1 MYIKKKGGSTM
12 NNSYNNY
19 ISVINIANEIVN
31 CIFRQD
37 YKTTEE
43 KIIQLTKM
51 LTAISEEILSNIQYY
66 NGYREDVTNDSY
78 INILRIITDA
88 QETEDYL
95 YLADILQTELIPLFE
110 KMQDVIKK
118 TEDNLYD
125 EYDYMQSNKMHL
137 EVLLE
142 SLQTEYSKMDDTDNN
157 ESQKIL
163 SKIKKVK
170 ELLTIIESYKIDN
183 IDYSEYIIQSAING
197 ELTMQMGTTG
207 IHIHSTVNPTAEGR
221 NFAQEYYRI
230 EYNSYIVLGIGLGYH
245 VKELLNMYAPQIIVA
260 ESDINMLMLAL
271 MNMEFEELED
281 GRLQIIYDKDYTELA
296 TYITGERDEKIV
308 IYAPE
313 LKNAMKINEQQLSI
327 LSDIKSENDISDILK
342 EELLKKEL
350 LKKKRIYEKIKQLF
364 IRESSVRNN
373 EKRMNLNFKYNIAN
387 CIHYVDEI
395 EDRFKDKKVI
405 IVAAGPSLDKNVEQ
419 LKTIDRKTDEYV
431 ILAVGTV
438 YKKLLNMGIKPDY
451 VIIIEANESIISQ
464 ISGVEDTEVPLLI
477 LSTAYREL
485 ARKYQGKKYLID
497 QYEYDHAED
506 HAQKYGYKLYSTGG
520 SVTTT
525 ATSVAI
531 TLGARTIIFIGFDL
545 SYPDGISH
553 ADGTSD
559 KKKLD
564 TTGFVGVE
572 SIDGT
577 IVYATNV
584 FIIYRNWI
592 ENEIKKHPNIEFI
605 DATEGGA
612 KIAGTKIMSLE
623 DAFKKK

>member
-1 MYIKKKGGSTM
+1 MKELFIANT
-12 NNSYNNY
+12 
-19 ISVINIANEIVN
+19 SVIDSARVIIAAA
-31 CIFRQD
+31 RHQD
-37 YKTTEE
+37 YRKAMEE
-43 KIIQLTKM
+43 LVKITRM
-51 LTAISEEILSNIQYY
+51 LLKSSDFILQNIEYY
-66 NGYREDVTNDSY
+66 NQYGTIVTEDSY
-78 INILRIITDA
+78 ISLIKIITDA

-183 IDYSEYIIQSAING
+183 IDYSEYVIQSAING
-197 ELTMQMGTTG
+197 ELTMQMRTTG

-327 LSDIKSENDISDILK
+327 LSDIKSENNISDNLK
-342 EELLKKEL
+342 EEL
-350 LKKKRIYEKIKQLF
+350 LKKKRIYEKIKQVF

-395 EDRFKDKKVI
+395 EDRFKGKKVI
-405 IVAAGPSLDKNVEQ
+405 IVAAGPSLDKNVAQ

-553 ADGTSD
+553 ADGTSG

-623 DAFKKK
+623 DALKKK

>member
-1 MYIKKKGGSTM
+1 M
-12 NNSYNNY
+12 NELFIANT
-19 ISVINIANEIVN
+19 SVIDSARVIIAAA
-31 CIFRQD
+31 RHQD
-37 YKTTEE
+37 YRKAMVE
-43 KIIQLTKM
+43 LTKITRM
-51 LTAISEEILSNIQYY
+51 LLKSSDFILQNIEYY
-66 NGYREDVTNDSY
+66 NQYGTIVTEDSY
-78 INILRIITDA
+78 ISLIKIITDA

-327 LSDIKSENDISDILK
+327 LSDIKSENNISDNLK
-342 EELLKKEL
+342 EEL
-350 LKKKRIYEKIKQLF
+350 LKKKRIYEKIKQVF

-387 CIHYVDEI
+387 CTHYVDEI
-395 EDRFKDKKVI
+395 EYRFKGKKVI
-405 IVAAGPSLDKNVEQ
+405 IVAAGPSLDKNVAQ

-506 HAQKYGYKLYSTGG
+506 HAKKYGYKLYSTGG

-553 ADGTSD
+553 ADGTSG

-592 ENEIKKHPNIEFI
+592 ENEIKKHPDIEFI

-623 DAFKKK
+623 DALKKK

>member
-125 EYDYMQSNKMHL
+125 EFDYMQSNKMNL

-163 SKIKKVK
+163 SKIIKVK

-431 ILAVGTV
+431 IVAVGTV
-438 YKKLLNMGIKPDY
+438 Y
-451 VIIIEANESIISQ
+451 
-464 ISGVEDTEVPLLI
+464 
-477 LSTAYREL
+477 
-485 ARKYQGKKYLID
+485 
-497 QYEYDHAED
+497 
-506 HAQKYGYKLYSTGG
+506 
-520 SVTTT
+520 
-525 ATSVAI
+525 
-531 TLGARTIIFIGFDL
+531 
-545 SYPDGISH
+545 
-553 ADGTSD
+553 
-559 KKKLD
+559 
-564 TTGFVGVE
+564 
-572 SIDGT
+572 
-577 IVYATNV
+577 
-584 FIIYRNWI
+584 
-592 ENEIKKHPNIEFI
+592 
-605 DATEGGA
+605 
-612 KIAGTKIMSLE
+612 
-623 DAFKKK
+623 

>member
-1 MYIKKKGGSTM
+1 M
-12 NNSYNNY
+12 NELFIANT
-19 ISVINIANEIVN
+19 SVIDSARVIIAAA
-31 CIFRQD
+31 RHQD
-37 YKTTEE
+37 YRKAMVE
-43 KIIQLTKM
+43 LTKITRM
-51 LTAISEEILSNIQYY
+51 LLKSSDFILQNIEYY
-66 NGYREDVTNDSY
+66 NQYGIIVTEDSY
-78 INILRIITDA
+78 ISLIKIITDA

-118 TEDNLYD
+118 TEANLYD

-183 IDYSEYIIQSAING
+183 IDYSEYIIQSAINC

-327 LSDIKSENDISDILK
+327 LSDIKSENNISDNLK
-342 EELLKKEL
+342 EEL
-350 LKKKRIYEKIKQLF
+350 LKKKRIYEKIKQVF

-395 EDRFKDKKVI
+395 EDRFKGKKVI
-405 IVAAGPSLDKNVEQ
+405 IVAAGPSLDKNVAQ

-553 ADGTSD
+553 ADGTSG

-623 DAFKKK
+623 DALKKK

>member
-1 MYIKKKGGSTM
+1 M
-12 NNSYNNY
+12 NELFIANT
-19 ISVINIANEIVN
+19 SVIDSARVIIAAA
-31 CIFRQD
+31 RHQD
-37 YKTTEE
+37 YRKAMVE
-43 KIIQLTKM
+43 LTKITRM
-51 LTAISEEILSNIQYY
+51 LLKSSDFILQNIEYY
-66 NGYREDVTNDSY
+66 NQYGIIVTEDSY
-78 INILRIITDA
+78 ISLIKIITDA

-118 TEDNLYD
+118 TEANLYD

-271 MNMEFEELED
+271 INMEFEELED

-342 EELLKKEL
+342 EELLKK
-350 LKKKRIYEKIKQLF
+350 KRIYEKIKQIF

-387 CIHYVDEI
+387 CTHYVDEI
-395 EDRFKDKKVI
+395 EDRFKGKKVI

-451 VIIIEANESIISQ
+451 VIIIEANENIISQ
-464 ISGVEDTEVPLLI
+464 ISGVEDKEVPLLI

-553 ADGTSD
+553 ADGTLG

-592 ENEIKKHPNIEFI
+592 ENEIKKHHDIEFI

-623 DAFKKK
+623 NALKKK

>member
-1 MYIKKKGGSTM
+1 M
-12 NNSYNNY
+12 NELFIANT
-19 ISVINIANEIVN
+19 SVIDSARVIIAAA
-31 CIFRQD
+31 RHQD
-37 YKTTEE
+37 YRKAMVE
-43 KIIQLTKM
+43 LTKITRM
-51 LTAISEEILSNIQYY
+51 LLKSSDFILQNIEYY
-66 NGYREDVTNDSY
+66 NQYGIIVTEDSY
-78 INILRIITDA
+78 ISLIKIITDA

-313 LKNAMKINEQQLSI
+313 LKNAMNINEQQLSI

-342 EELLKKEL
+342 EELLKK
-350 LKKKRIYEKIKQLF
+350 KRIYEKIKQVF

-395 EDRFKDKKVI
+395 EDRFKGKKVI

-623 DAFKKK
+623 DALKKK

>member
-1 MYIKKKGGSTM
+1 MKKEFDIYTKLI
-12 NNSYNNY
+12 NNV
-19 ISVINIANEIVN
+19 SVVVESLR
-31 CIFRQD
+31 CQD
-37 YKTTEE
+37 YCKAMVQLKTITN
-43 KIIQLTKM
+43 M
-51 LTAISEEILSNIQYY
+51 LMQSSDYILQNLNYY
-66 NGYREDVTNDSY
+66 NQYGQ
-78 INILRIITDA
+78 IITLELYVELIENITKA
-88 QETEDYL
+88 QENEDYL
-95 YLADILQTELIPLFE
+95 YLADLLDNQLIPLFE
-110 KMQDVIKK
+110 KVQDVIKS
-118 TEDNLYD
+118 TNEDLYD
-125 EYDYMQSNKMHL
+125 EHDFLSRNREHLAVLIDRLKNKIENNTNDIATKNVSHKSYNKSKKISGNSDVNTL
-137 EVLLE
+137 ENAKKLLE
-142 SLQTEYSKMDDTDNN
+142 LIDVYDEYKTD
-157 ESQKIL
+157 
-163 SKIKKVK
+163 V
-170 ELLTIIESYKIDN
+170 
-183 IDYSEYIIQSAING
+183 IDYSEYVLQSALNG
-197 ELTMQMGTTG
+197 ELTLFMGSTG
-207 IHIHSTVNPTAEGR
+207 IHIHSTVNPSAE
-221 NFAQEYYRI
+221 AVTLAKEYYRLD
-230 EYNSYIVLGIGLGYH
+230 YNSYIVWGIGLGYH
-245 VKELLNMYAPQIIVA
+245 VKELLNVYAPQVTVI
-260 ESDINMLMLAL
+260 EPDIDMIMLAL
-271 MNMEFEELED
+271 MNMEFEEIEY
-281 GRLQIIYDKDYTELA
+281 GRLQIICDSDYTQLA
-296 TYITGERDEKIV
+296 EYITGNHDERIV
-308 IYAPE
+308 IYSPE
-313 LKNAMKINEQQLSI
+313 LKHTMKKNEHTPELRQKKI
-327 LSDIKSENDISDILK
+327 L
-342 EELLKKEL
+342 
-350 LKKKRIYEKIKQLF
+350 EKIKQVF

-387 CIHYVDEI
+387 CTHYVDEI
-395 EDRFKDKKVI
+395 EDRFKGKKVI
-405 IVAAGPSLDKNVEQ
+405 IVAAGPSLDKNVVQ

-553 ADGTSD
+553 ADGTSG

-592 ENEIKKHPNIEFI
+592 ENEIKKHPDIEFI

-623 DAFKKK
+623 DALKKK

>member
-1 MYIKKKGGSTM
+1 M
-12 NNSYNNY
+12 NELFIANTR
-19 ISVINIANEIVN
+19 VINSARVIIAAA
-31 CIFRQD
+31 RHQD
-37 YKTTEE
+37 YKKAMEE
-43 KIIQLTKM
+43 LAKITKM
-51 LTAISEEILSNIQYY
+51 LLKSSDFILQNIEYY
-66 NGYREDVTNDSY
+66 NQYGTIVTEDSY
-78 INILRIITDA
+78 ISLIKIITDA

-118 TEDNLYD
+118 TAYNLYD

-313 LKNAMKINEQQLSI
+313 LKNAMKINEQRLSI
-327 LSDIKSENDISDILK
+327 LSDIKSENNISDNLK
-342 EELLKKEL
+342 EEL
-350 LKKKRIYEKIKQLF
+350 LKKKRIYEKIKQVF

-395 EDRFKDKKVI
+395 EDRFKGKKVI
-405 IVAAGPSLDKNVEQ
+405 IVAAGPSLDKNVAQ

-553 ADGTSD
+553 ADGTSG

-623 DAFKKK
+623 DALKKK

>member
-1 MYIKKKGGSTM
+1 MKELFIANT
-12 NNSYNNY
+12 
-19 ISVINIANEIVN
+19 SVIDSARVIIAAA
-31 CIFRQD
+31 RHQD
-37 YKTTEE
+37 YRKAMEE
-43 KIIQLTKM
+43 LVKITRM
-51 LTAISEEILSNIQYY
+51 LLKSSDFILQNIEYY
-66 NGYREDVTNDSY
+66 NQYGTIVTEDSY
-78 INILRIITDA
+78 ISLIKIITDA

-197 ELTMQMGTTG
+197 ELTMQMRTTG

-327 LSDIKSENDISDILK
+327 LSDIKSENNISDNLK
-342 EELLKKEL
+342 EEL
-350 LKKKRIYEKIKQLF
+350 LKKKRIYEKIKQVF

-395 EDRFKDKKVI
+395 EDRFKGKKVI
-405 IVAAGPSLDKNVEQ
+405 IVAAGPSLDKNVAQ

-553 ADGTSD
+553 ADGTSG

-564 TTGFVGVE
+564 TTGFIGVE

-592 ENEIKKHPNIEFI
+592 ENEIKKHPDIEFI

-623 DAFKKK
+623 DALKKK

>member
-1 MYIKKKGGSTM
+1 M
-12 NNSYNNY
+12 NELFIANT
-19 ISVINIANEIVN
+19 SVIDSARAIIAAA
-31 CIFRQD
+31 RHQD
-37 YKTTEE
+37 YRKAMVE
-43 KIIQLTKM
+43 LTKITRM
-51 LTAISEEILSNIQYY
+51 LLKSSDFILQNIEYY
-66 NGYREDVTNDSY
+66 NQYGTIVTEDSY
-78 INILRIITDA
+78 ISLIKIITDA

-260 ESDINMLMLAL
+260 ESDVNMLMLAL

-296 TYITGERDEKIV
+296 NYMTGERDEKIV

-342 EELLKKEL
+342 EELLKK
-350 LKKKRIYEKIKQLF
+350 KRIYEKIKQVF

-387 CIHYVDEI
+387 CTHYVDELKN
-395 EDRFKDKKVI
+395 RFRNKRVI

-419 LKTIDRKTDEYV
+419 LKNIDRASGRYV

-438 YKKLLNMGIKPDY
+438 FKKLLNMGIKPDY
-451 VIIIEANESIISQ
+451 VIIIEANENIISQ
-464 ISGVEDTEVPLLI
+464 INGVEDAEVPLLI

-485 ARKYQGKKYLID
+485 AKTYPGPKYLID
-497 QYEYDHAED
+497 QHDYEQSEEHAKK
-506 HAQKYGYKLYSTGG
+506 HGYKLYSTGG

-553 ADGTSD
+553 ADGTSG

-564 TTGFVGVE
+564 TTGFIGVE

-592 ENEIKKHPNIEFI
+592 ENEIKKHPDIEFI

-623 DAFKKK
+623 DALKKK

>member
-1 MYIKKKGGSTM
+1 MKEVFIVNM
-12 NNSYNNY
+12 N
-19 ISVINIANEIVN
+19 VINSARAMIASV
-31 CIFRQD
+31 RHQD
-37 YKTTEE
+37 YK
-43 KIIQLTKM
+43 QAM
-51 LTAISEEILSNIQYY
+51 SELARITGILIKNSDLILQNVEYY
-66 NGYREDVTNDSY
+66 NQHGTIVTEDSY
-78 INILRIITDA
+78 IRIIKNITNA

-110 KMQDVIKK
+110 KMQDVIKT

-125 EYDYMQSNKMHL
+125 EHDYIQRNKIHL

-142 SLQTEYSKMDDTDNN
+142 SLQAEHCKEHTADDN
-157 ESQKIL
+157 ET
-163 SKIKKVK
+163 KKV
-170 ELLTIIESYKIDN
+170 LLQIKNIQRLLKIIETYKIDN
-183 IDYSEYIIQSAING
+183 IDYSEYTIQSAING
-197 ELTMQMGTTG
+197 ELTMQMGITG

-221 NFAQEYYRI
+221 NLAQEYYKI
-230 EYNSYIVLGIGLGYH
+230 EYNRYIVLGIGLGYH
-245 VKELLNMYAPQIIVA
+245 VKELLNMYAPQILVI

-296 TYITGERDEKIV
+296 NYITGRRDEKIV

-313 LKNAMKINEQQLSI
+313 LKNAIKINEQQLSA
-327 LSDIKSENDISDILK
+327 LSDMKSMDSSSNILR
-342 EELLKKEL
+342 EELLKK
-350 LKKKRIYEKIKQLF
+350 KKIYERINQVF

-373 EKRMNLNFKYNIAN
+373 EKRMNLNFKYNVEN

-395 EDRFKDKKVI
+395 KERFKDKKVI

-419 LKTIDRKTDEYV
+419 LKTIDRKSDKY
-431 ILAVGTV
+431 IIFAVGTV

-451 VIIIEANESIISQ
+451 VIIIEANENIISQ
-464 ISGVEDTEVPLLI
+464 INGIEDTEVPLLI

-485 ARKYQGKKYLID
+485 ARKYHGIKYLID
-497 QYEYDHAED
+497 QYEYDQAEEHAKK
-506 HAQKYGYKLYSTGG
+506 HGYKLYSTGG

-525 ATSVAI
+525 ATSVAV
-531 TLGARTIIFIGFDL
+531 TLGAKMIIFIGFDL

-553 ADGTSD
+553 ADGTAG
-559 KKKLD
+559 KKKID
-564 TTGFVGVE
+564 TTGFVEVE

-584 FIIYRNWI
+584 FILYRNWI

-612 KIAGTKIMSLE
+612 RIAGTKIMSLE
-623 DAFKKK
+623 DALKKK

>member
-1 MYIKKKGGSTM
+1 MKELFIANT
-12 NNSYNNY
+12 
-19 ISVINIANEIVN
+19 SVIDSARVIIAAA
-31 CIFRQD
+31 RHQD
-37 YKTTEE
+37 YRKAMEE
-43 KIIQLTKM
+43 LVKITRM
-51 LTAISEEILSNIQYY
+51 LLKSSDFILQNIEYY
-66 NGYREDVTNDSY
+66 NQYGTIVTEDSY
-78 INILRIITDA
+78 ISLIKIITDA

-183 IDYSEYIIQSAING
+183 IDYSEYVIQSAING
-197 ELTMQMGTTG
+197 ELTMQMRTTG

-327 LSDIKSENDISDILK
+327 LSDIKSENNISDNLK
-342 EELLKKEL
+342 EEL
-350 LKKKRIYEKIKQLF
+350 LKKKRIYEKIKQVF

-395 EDRFKDKKVI
+395 EDRFKGKKVI
-405 IVAAGPSLDKNVEQ
+405 IVAAGPSLDKNVAQ

-553 ADGTSD
+553 ADGTSG

-592 ENEIKKHPNIEFI
+592 ENEIKKHPDIEFI

-623 DAFKKK
+623 DALKKK

>member
-1 MYIKKKGGSTM
+1 M
-12 NNSYNNY
+12 NELFIANT
-19 ISVINIANEIVN
+19 SVIDSARVIIAAA
-31 CIFRQD
+31 RHQD
-37 YKTTEE
+37 YRKAMVE
-43 KIIQLTKM
+43 LTKITRM
-51 LTAISEEILSNIQYY
+51 LLKSSDFILQNIEYY
-66 NGYREDVTNDSY
+66 NQYGTIVTEDSY
-78 INILRIITDA
+78 ISLIKIITDA

-118 TEDNLYD
+118 TEANLYD

-197 ELTMQMGTTG
+197 ELTMQMGTTE

-245 VKELLNMYAPQIIVA
+245 VKELLNIYAPQIIVA

-313 LKNAMKINEQQLSI
+313 LKNAMKINEQRISI
-327 LSDIKSENDISDILK
+327 LSNIKSENDISDILK
-342 EELLKKEL
+342 EELLKK
-350 LKKKRIYEKIKQLF
+350 KRIYEKIKQVF

-387 CIHYVDEI
+387 CTHYVDEI
-395 EDRFKDKKVI
+395 EDRFKGKKVI
-405 IVAAGPSLDKNVEQ
+405 IVAAGPSLDKNVAQ
-419 LKTIDRKTDEYV
+419 LKTIDRKADEYI

-451 VIIIEANESIISQ
+451 VIIIEANENIISQ
-464 ISGVEDTEVPLLI
+464 INGVEDAEVPLLI

-485 ARKYQGKKYLID
+485 AKTYPGPKYLID
-497 QYEYDHAED
+497 QHDYEQSEEHAKK
-506 HAQKYGYKLYSTGG
+506 HGYKLYSTGG

-553 ADGTSD
+553 ADGTSG

-564 TTGFVGVE
+564 TTGFIGVE

-592 ENEIKKHPNIEFI
+592 ENEIKKHPDIEFI

-623 DAFKKK
+623 NALKKK

>member
-1 MYIKKKGGSTM
+1 M
-12 NNSYNNY
+12 NELFIANTR
-19 ISVINIANEIVN
+19 VINSARVIIAAA
-31 CIFRQD
+31 RHQD
-37 YKTTEE
+37 YKKAMEE
-43 KIIQLTKM
+43 LAKITKM
-51 LTAISEEILSNIQYY
+51 LLKSSDFILQNIEYY
-66 NGYREDVTNDSY
+66 NQYGTIVTEDSY
-78 INILRIITDA
+78 ISLIKIITDA

-118 TEDNLYD
+118 TAYNLYD

-313 LKNAMKINEQQLSI
+313 LKNAMKINEQRLSI
-327 LSDIKSENDISDILK
+327 LSDIKSENNISDNLK
-342 EELLKKEL
+342 EEL
-350 LKKKRIYEKIKQLF
+350 LKKKRIYEKIKQVF

-387 CIHYVDEI
+387 CTHYVDEI
-395 EDRFKDKKVI
+395 EDRFKGKKVI

-553 ADGTSD
+553 ADGTSG

-592 ENEIKKHPNIEFI
+592 ENEIKKHPDIEFI

-623 DAFKKK
+623 DALKKK

>member
-1 MYIKKKGGSTM
+1 M
-12 NNSYNNY
+12 NELFIANT
-19 ISVINIANEIVN
+19 SVIDSARVIIAAA
-31 CIFRQD
+31 RHQD
-37 YKTTEE
+37 YRKAMVE
-43 KIIQLTKM
+43 LTKITRM
-51 LTAISEEILSNIQYY
+51 LLKSSDFILQNIEYY
-66 NGYREDVTNDSY
+66 NQYGIIVTEDSY
-78 INILRIITDA
+78 ISLIKIITDA

-118 TEDNLYD
+118 TEANLYD

-327 LSDIKSENDISDILK
+327 LSDIKSENNISDNLK
-342 EELLKKEL
+342 EEL
-350 LKKKRIYEKIKQLF
+350 LKKKRIYEKIKQVF

-395 EDRFKDKKVI
+395 EDRFKGKKVI
-405 IVAAGPSLDKNVEQ
+405 IVAAGPSLDKNVAQ

-553 ADGTSD
+553 ADGTSG

-592 ENEIKKHPNIEFI
+592 ENEIKKHPDIEFI
-605 DATEGGA
+605 DATEDGA

-623 DAFKKK
+623 DALKKK

>member
-1 MYIKKKGGSTM
+1 M
-12 NNSYNNY
+12 NELFIANT
-19 ISVINIANEIVN
+19 SVIDSARLIIAAA
-31 CIFRQD
+31 RHQD
-37 YKTTEE
+37 YRKAMVELA
-43 KIIQLTKM
+43 KITKM
-51 LTAISEEILSNIQYY
+51 LLKSSDFILQNIEYY
-66 NGYREDVTNDSY
+66 NQYGTIVTEDIY
-78 INILRIITDA
+78 ISLIKIITDA

-207 IHIHSTVNPTAEGR
+207 IHIHSTVNPTAEGH

-281 GRLQIIYDKDYTELA
+281 DRLQIIYDKDYTELA

-342 EELLKKEL
+342 EELLKK
-350 LKKKRIYEKIKQLF
+350 KRIYEKIKQVF

-387 CIHYVDEI
+387 CTHYVDEI
-395 EDRFKDKKVI
+395 EDRFKGKKVI

-451 VIIIEANESIISQ
+451 VIIIEANENIISQ
-464 ISGVEDTEVPLLI
+464 ISGVEDKEVPLLI

-553 ADGTSD
+553 ADGTLG

-592 ENEIKKHPNIEFI
+592 ENEIKKHHDIEFI

-623 DAFKKK
+623 NALKKK

>member
-1 MYIKKKGGSTM
+1 M
-12 NNSYNNY
+12 NELFIANT
-19 ISVINIANEIVN
+19 SVIDSARVIIAAA
-31 CIFRQD
+31 RHQD
-37 YKTTEE
+37 YRKAMVE
-43 KIIQLTKM
+43 LTKITRM
-51 LTAISEEILSNIQYY
+51 LLKSSDFILQNIEYY
-66 NGYREDVTNDSY
+66 NQYGTIVTEDSY
-78 INILRIITDA
+78 ISLIKIITDA

-183 IDYSEYIIQSAING
+183 IDYSEYVIQSAING

-281 GRLQIIYDKDYTELA
+281 GRLQIIYDKDYTEFA

-327 LSDIKSENDISDILK
+327 LSDIKSENNISDNLK
-342 EELLKKEL
+342 EEL
-350 LKKKRIYEKIKQLF
+350 LKKKRIYEKIKQVF

-387 CIHYVDEI
+387 CTHYADEI
-395 EDRFKDKKVI
+395 EDRFKGKKVI
-405 IVAAGPSLDKNVEQ
+405 IVAAGPSLDKNVAQ

-438 YKKLLNMGIKPDY
+438 YKKLLNIGIKPDY

-553 ADGTSD
+553 ADGTSG

-592 ENEIKKHPNIEFI
+592 ENEIKKHPDIEFI

-612 KIAGTKIMSLE
+612 KIVGTKIMSLE
-623 DAFKKK
+623 NALKKK

>member
-1 MYIKKKGGSTM
+1 M
-12 NNSYNNY
+12 NELFIANT
-19 ISVINIANEIVN
+19 SVIDSARVIIAAA
-31 CIFRQD
+31 RHQD
-37 YKTTEE
+37 YKKAMEE
-43 KIIQLTKM
+43 LVKITRM
-51 LTAISEEILSNIQYY
+51 LLKSSDFILQNIEYY
-66 NGYREDVTNDSY
+66 NQYGTIVTEDSY
-78 INILRIITDA
+78 ISLIKIITDV

-110 KMQDVIKK
+110 KLQDVIKK

-183 IDYSEYIIQSAING
+183 IDYSEYVIQSAING

-327 LSDIKSENDISDILK
+327 LSDIKSENNISDNLK
-342 EELLKKEL
+342 EEL
-350 LKKKRIYEKIKQLF
+350 LKKKRIYEKIKQVF

-387 CIHYVDEI
+387 CTHYVDEI
-395 EDRFKDKKVI
+395 EDRFKGKKVI
-405 IVAAGPSLDKNVEQ
+405 IVAAGPSLDKNVAQ

-531 TLGARTIIFIGFDL
+531 TLGAKTIIFIGFDL

-553 ADGTSD
+553 ADGTSG

-592 ENEIKKHPNIEFI
+592 ENEIKKHPDIEFI

-623 DAFKKK
+623 NALKKK

>member
-1 MYIKKKGGSTM
+1 M
-12 NNSYNNY
+12 NELFVANT
-19 ISVINIANEIVN
+19 SVIDSARVIIAAA
-31 CIFRQD
+31 RHQD
-37 YKTTEE
+37 YGEAMVE
-43 KIIQLTKM
+43 LAKITRM
-51 LTAISEEILSNIQYY
+51 LLKSSDFILQNIEYY
-66 NGYREDVTNDSY
+66 NQYGTIVTEDSY
-78 INILRIITDA
+78 ISLIKIITDA
-88 QETEDYL
+88 KETEDYL

-296 TYITGERDEKIV
+296 TYITGERDEKMV

-327 LSDIKSENDISDILK
+327 LSDVKSENDISDILK
-342 EELLKKEL
+342 EELLKKKSIYEKL
-350 LKKKRIYEKIKQLF
+350 LKKKRIYEKIKQVF

-395 EDRFKDKKVI
+395 EDRFKGKKVI
-405 IVAAGPSLDKNVEQ
+405 IVAAGPSLDKNVAQ

-451 VIIIEANESIISQ
+451 VIIIEANENIISQ

-497 QYEYDHAED
+497 QYEYDHAEH

-553 ADGTSD
+553 ADGTLG

-592 ENEIKKHPNIEFI
+592 ENEIKKHLDIEFI

-623 DAFKKK
+623 NALKKK

>member
-1 MYIKKKGGSTM
+1 M
-12 NNSYNNY
+12 NELFIANT
-19 ISVINIANEIVN
+19 SVIDSARVIIAAA
-31 CIFRQD
+31 RHQD
-37 YKTTEE
+37 YRKAMVE
-43 KIIQLTKM
+43 LTKITRM
-51 LTAISEEILSNIQYY
+51 LLKSSDFILQNIEYY
-66 NGYREDVTNDSY
+66 NQYGIIVTEDSY
-78 INILRIITDA
+78 ISLIKIITDA

-118 TEDNLYD
+118 TEANLYD

-281 GRLQIIYDKDYTELA
+281 DRLQIIYDKDYTELA

-327 LSDIKSENDISDILK
+327 LSDIKSENNISDNLK
-342 EELLKKEL
+342 EEL
-350 LKKKRIYEKIKQLF
+350 LKKKRIYEKIKQVF

-395 EDRFKDKKVI
+395 EDRFKGKKVI
-405 IVAAGPSLDKNVEQ
+405 IVAAGPSLDKNVAQ

-553 ADGTSD
+553 ADGTSG

-623 DAFKKK
+623 DALKKK

>member
-1 MYIKKKGGSTM
+1 M
-12 NNSYNNY
+12 NELFIANT
-19 ISVINIANEIVN
+19 SVIDSARVIIAAA
-31 CIFRQD
+31 RHQD
-37 YKTTEE
+37 YRKAMVE
-43 KIIQLTKM
+43 LTKITRM
-51 LTAISEEILSNIQYY
+51 LLKSSDFILQNIEYY
-66 NGYREDVTNDSY
+66 NQYGIIVTEDSY
-78 INILRIITDA
+78 ISLIKIITDA

-118 TEDNLYD
+118 TEANLYD

-281 GRLQIIYDKDYTELA
+281 DRLQIIYDKDYTELA

-327 LSDIKSENDISDILK
+327 LSDIKSENNISDNLK
-342 EELLKKEL
+342 EEL
-350 LKKKRIYEKIKQLF
+350 LKKKRIYEKIKQVF

-623 DAFKKK
+623 DALKKK

>member
-1 MYIKKKGGSTM
+1 M
-12 NNSYNNY
+12 NELFIANT
-19 ISVINIANEIVN
+19 SVIDSARVIIAAA
-31 CIFRQD
+31 RHQD
-37 YKTTEE
+37 YRKAMVE
-43 KIIQLTKM
+43 LTKITRM
-51 LTAISEEILSNIQYY
+51 LLKSSDFILQNIEYY
-66 NGYREDVTNDSY
+66 NQYGTIVTEDSY
-78 INILRIITDA
+78 ISLIKIITDA

-183 IDYSEYIIQSAING
+183 IDYSEYVIQSAING

-281 GRLQIIYDKDYTELA
+281 GRLQIIYDKDYTEFA

-327 LSDIKSENDISDILK
+327 LSDIKSENNISDNLK
-342 EELLKKEL
+342 EEL
-350 LKKKRIYEKIKQLF
+350 LKKKRIYEKIKQVF

-387 CIHYVDEI
+387 CTHYVDEI
-395 EDRFKDKKVI
+395 EDRFKGKKVI
-405 IVAAGPSLDKNVEQ
+405 IVAAGPSLDKNVAQ

-438 YKKLLNMGIKPDY
+438 YKKLLNIGIKPDY

-553 ADGTSD
+553 ADGTSG

-592 ENEIKKHPNIEFI
+592 ENEIKKHPDIEFI

-623 DAFKKK
+623 DALKKK

>member
-1 MYIKKKGGSTM
+1 MKELFIANT
-12 NNSYNNY
+12 
-19 ISVINIANEIVN
+19 SVIDSARVIIAAA
-31 CIFRQD
+31 RHQD
-37 YKTTEE
+37 YRKAMVE
-43 KIIQLTKM
+43 LTKITRM
-51 LTAISEEILSNIQYY
+51 LLKSSDFILQNIEYY
-66 NGYREDVTNDSY
+66 NQYGTIVTEDSY
-78 INILRIITDA
+78 ISLIKIITDA

-327 LSDIKSENDISDILK
+327 LSDIKSENNISDNLK
-342 EELLKKEL
+342 EEL
-350 LKKKRIYEKIKQLF
+350 LKKKRIYEKIKQVF

-387 CIHYVDEI
+387 CTHYVDEI
-395 EDRFKDKKVI
+395 EDRFKGKKVI
-405 IVAAGPSLDKNVEQ
+405 IVAAGPSLDKNVAQ

-438 YKKLLNMGIKPDY
+438 YKKLLDMGIKPDY

-506 HAQKYGYKLYSTGG
+506 HAKKYGYKLYSTGG

-553 ADGTSD
+553 ADGTSG

-592 ENEIKKHPNIEFI
+592 ENEIKKHPDIEFI

-623 DAFKKK
+623 DALKKK

>member
-1 MYIKKKGGSTM
+1 MKKEFDIYTKLI
-12 NNSYNNY
+12 NNV
-19 ISVINIANEIVN
+19 SVVVESLR
-31 CIFRQD
+31 CQD
-37 YKTTEE
+37 YCKAMVQLKTITN
-43 KIIQLTKM
+43 M
-51 LTAISEEILSNIQYY
+51 LVQSSDDILQNLNYY
-66 NGYREDVTNDSY
+66 NQYGQVVTPELY
-78 INILRIITDA
+78 VELIENITKA
-88 QETEDYL
+88 QEKEDYL
-95 YLADILQTELIPLFE
+95 YLADLLDNQFIPLFE
-110 KMQDVIKK
+110 KVQDVIKS
-118 TEDNLYD
+118 TNEDLYD
-125 EYDYMQSNKMHL
+125 EHDFLARNREHLAVLIDRLKNKIENNTNDIATKNVSHKSYNKSKKISRNSDVNTL
-137 EVLLE
+137 ENAKKLLE
-142 SLQTEYSKMDDTDNN
+142 LIDVYDEYKTD
-157 ESQKIL
+157 
-163 SKIKKVK
+163 V
-170 ELLTIIESYKIDN
+170 
-183 IDYSEYIIQSAING
+183 IDYSEYVLQSALNG
-197 ELTMQMGTTG
+197 ELTLFMGSTG
-207 IHIHSTVNPTAEGR
+207 IHIHSTVNPSAE
-221 NFAQEYYRI
+221 AVTLAKEYYKLD
-230 EYNSYIVLGIGLGYH
+230 YNSYIVWGIGLGYH
-245 VKELLNMYAPQIIVA
+245 VKELLNVYAPQVTVI
-260 ESDINMLMLAL
+260 EPDIDMIMLAL
-271 MNMEFEELED
+271 MNMEFEEIEY
-281 GRLQIIYDKDYTELA
+281 GRLQIICDSDYTQLA
-296 TYITGERDEKIV
+296 EYITGNHDERIV
-308 IYAPE
+308 IYSPE
-313 LKNAMKINEQQLSI
+313 LKHTMKKNEHTPELRRKKILEKINQV
-327 LSDIKSENDISDILK
+327 
-342 EELLKKEL
+342 
-350 LKKKRIYEKIKQLF
+350 F
-364 IRESSVRNN
+364 IRESSIRNN
-373 EKRMNLNFKYNIAN
+373 ERRMNLNFKYNIAN

-395 EDRFKDKKVI
+395 EDRFKGKKVI
-405 IVAAGPSLDKNVEQ
+405 IVAAGPSLDKNVAQ
-419 LKTIDRKTDEYV
+419 LKTIDRKTDEYI

-464 ISGVEDTEVPLLI
+464 ISGVEDTAVPLLI

-553 ADGTSD
+553 ADGTSG

-564 TTGFVGVE
+564 TTGFIGVE

-623 DAFKKK
+623 DALKKK

>member
-1 MYIKKKGGSTM
+1 M
-12 NNSYNNY
+12 NELF
-19 ISVINIANEIVN
+19 IANTRVIDSARV
-31 CIFRQD
+31 IIAAARHQD
-37 YKTTEE
+37 YKKAMEE
-43 KIIQLTKM
+43 LAKITKM
-51 LTAISEEILSNIQYY
+51 LLKSSDFILQNIEYY
-66 NGYREDVTNDSY
+66 NQYGTIVTEDSY
-78 INILRIITDA
+78 ISLIKIITDA

-313 LKNAMKINEQQLSI
+313 LKNAMKINEQRLSI
-327 LSDIKSENDISDILK
+327 LSDIKSENNISDNLK
-342 EELLKKEL
+342 EEL
-350 LKKKRIYEKIKQLF
+350 LKKKRIYEKIKQVF

-387 CIHYVDEI
+387 CTHYVDEI
-395 EDRFKDKKVI
+395 EDRFKGKKVI
-405 IVAAGPSLDKNVEQ
+405 IVAAGPSLDKNVAQ

-451 VIIIEANESIISQ
+451 VIIIEANENIITQ

-485 ARKYQGKKYLID
+485 ARKYQGEKYLID

-553 ADGTSD
+553 ADGTSG

-612 KIAGTKIMSLE
+612 KIVGTKIMSLE
-623 DAFKKK
+623 DALKKK

>member
-1 MYIKKKGGSTM
+1 M
-12 NNSYNNY
+12 NELFIANT
-19 ISVINIANEIVN
+19 SVIDSARVIIAAA
-31 CIFRQD
+31 RHQD
-37 YKTTEE
+37 YKKAMEE
-43 KIIQLTKM
+43 LVKITRM
-51 LTAISEEILSNIQYY
+51 LLKSSDFILQNIEYY
-66 NGYREDVTNDSY
+66 NQYGTIVTEDSY
-78 INILRIITDA
+78 ISLIKIITDA

-110 KMQDVIKK
+110 KLQDVIKK

-125 EYDYMQSNKMHL
+125 EYDYMQSNKMYL

-327 LSDIKSENDISDILK
+327 LSDIKSENNISDNLK
-342 EELLKKEL
+342 EEL
-350 LKKKRIYEKIKQLF
+350 LKKKRIYEKIKQVF

-387 CIHYVDEI
+387 CTHYVDEI
-395 EDRFKDKKVI
+395 EDRFKGKKVI

-438 YKKLLNMGIKPDY
+438 YKKLLDMGIKPDY

-553 ADGTSD
+553 ADGTSG

-592 ENEIKKHPNIEFI
+592 ENEIKKHPDIEFI

-623 DAFKKK
+623 DALKKK

>member
-281 GRLQIIYDKDYTELA
+281 DRLQIIYDKDYTELA

-327 LSDIKSENDISDILK
+327 LSDI
-342 EELLKKEL
+342 
-350 LKKKRIYEKIKQLF
+350 
-364 IRESSVRNN
+364 
-373 EKRMNLNFKYNIAN
+373 
-387 CIHYVDEI
+387 
-395 EDRFKDKKVI
+395 
-405 IVAAGPSLDKNVEQ
+405 
-419 LKTIDRKTDEYV
+419 
-431 ILAVGTV
+431 
-438 YKKLLNMGIKPDY
+438 
-451 VIIIEANESIISQ
+451 
-464 ISGVEDTEVPLLI
+464 
-477 LSTAYREL
+477 
-485 ARKYQGKKYLID
+485 
-497 QYEYDHAED
+497 
-506 HAQKYGYKLYSTGG
+506 
-520 SVTTT
+520 
-525 ATSVAI
+525 
-531 TLGARTIIFIGFDL
+531 
-545 SYPDGISH
+545 
-553 ADGTSD
+553 
-559 KKKLD
+559 
-564 TTGFVGVE
+564 
-572 SIDGT
+572 
-577 IVYATNV
+577 
-584 FIIYRNWI
+584 
-592 ENEIKKHPNIEFI
+592 
-605 DATEGGA
+605 
-612 KIAGTKIMSLE
+612 
-623 DAFKKK
+623 

>member
-1 MYIKKKGGSTM
+1 M
-12 NNSYNNY
+12 NELFIANT
-19 ISVINIANEIVN
+19 SVIDSARVIIAAA
-31 CIFRQD
+31 RHQD
-37 YKTTEE
+37 YRKAMVE
-43 KIIQLTKM
+43 LTKITRM
-51 LTAISEEILSNIQYY
+51 LLKSSDFILQNIEYY
-66 NGYREDVTNDSY
+66 NQYGIIVTEDSY
-78 INILRIITDA
+78 ISLIKIITDA

-118 TEDNLYD
+118 TEANLYD

-327 LSDIKSENDISDILK
+327 LSDIKSENNISDNLK
-342 EELLKKEL
+342 EEL
-350 LKKKRIYEKIKQLF
+350 LKKKRIYEKIKQVF

-395 EDRFKDKKVI
+395 EDRFKGKKVI
-405 IVAAGPSLDKNVEQ
+405 IVAAGPSLDKNVAQ

-451 VIIIEANESIISQ
+451 VIIIEANENIITQ

-553 ADGTSD
+553 ADGTSG

-623 DAFKKK
+623 DALKKK

>member
-1 MYIKKKGGSTM
+1 
-12 NNSYNNY
+12 
-19 ISVINIANEIVN
+19 
-31 CIFRQD
+31 
-37 YKTTEE
+37 
-43 KIIQLTKM
+43 
-51 LTAISEEILSNIQYY
+51 
-66 NGYREDVTNDSY
+66 
-78 INILRIITDA
+78 
-88 QETEDYL
+88 
-95 YLADILQTELIPLFE
+95 
-110 KMQDVIKK
+110 
-118 TEDNLYD
+118 
-125 EYDYMQSNKMHL
+125 MHL

-183 IDYSEYIIQSAING
+183 IDYSEYVIQSAING

-281 GRLQIIYDKDYTELA
+281 GRLQIIYDKDYTEFA

-327 LSDIKSENDISDILK
+327 LSDIKSENNISDNLK
-342 EELLKKEL
+342 EEL
-350 LKKKRIYEKIKQLF
+350 LKKKRIYEKIKQVF

-387 CIHYVDEI
+387 CTHYVDEI
-395 EDRFKDKKVI
+395 EDRFKGKKVI
-405 IVAAGPSLDKNVEQ
+405 IVAAGPSLDKNVAQ

-438 YKKLLNMGIKPDY
+438 YKKLLNIGIKPDY

-553 ADGTSD
+553 ADGTSG

-592 ENEIKKHPNIEFI
+592 ENEIKKHPDIEFI

-623 DAFKKK
+623 DALKKK